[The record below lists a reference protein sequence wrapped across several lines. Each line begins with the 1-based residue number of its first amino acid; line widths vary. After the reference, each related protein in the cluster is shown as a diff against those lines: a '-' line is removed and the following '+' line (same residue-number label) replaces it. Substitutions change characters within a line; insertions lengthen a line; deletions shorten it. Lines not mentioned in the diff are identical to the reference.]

1 MAERQAAELLSVDA
15 DAAEPVSD
23 ARPRAHDGKEHVP
36 GTLFRG
42 ADGELYFIPDHRL
55 PLFRV
60 FDTSRAR
67 VEPLLAE
74 EPSKPAED
82 RSSARLKAVYTT
94 IEIHDPRNA
103 DGSPAETDGIISA
116 SVRPETD

>member
-1 MAERQAAELLSVDA
+1 MAEQQAAKTLSVDA
-15 DAAEPVSD
+15 EAQEPVSD
-23 ARPRAHDGKEHVP
+23 ARPRVHEGKEHVS

-42 ADGELYFIPDHRL
+42 ADGDLYFIPDHRL

-60 FDTSRAR
+60 FDTSKAR
-67 VEPLLAE
+67 VEPLLGE
-74 EPSKPAED
+74 EPNRPAAD
-82 RSSARLKAVYTT
+82 RSSARLKAVYAT
-94 IEIHDPRNA
+94 IEIDDPRNA

>member
-1 MAERQAAELLSVDA
+1 MVR
-15 DAAEPVSD
+15 
-23 ARPRAHDGKEHVP
+23 
-36 GTLFRG
+36 
-42 ADGELYFIPDHRL
+42 
-55 PLFRV
+55 RV

-94 IEIHDPRNA
+94 IEVHDPRNA

-116 SVRPETD
+116 SVRVDDRGNPRGFGEVHR

>member
-1 MAERQAAELLSVDA
+1 MAEQQTAEKLSVGA
-15 DAAEPVSD
+15 DSEEPVSD
-23 ARPRAHDGKEHVP
+23 ARPRVQEGTENVP

-42 ADGELYFIPDHRL
+42 ADGDLYFIPDHRL

-67 VEPLLAE
+67 VEPLLGE
-74 EPSKPAED
+74 EPSEPAAD

-94 IEIHDPRNA
+94 IEIHDPRKA
-103 DGSPAETDGIISA
+103 DGSPAEMDGIISA

>member
-1 MAERQAAELLSVDA
+1 MAERQAAEVLSEGA
-15 DAAEPVSD
+15 DAAAPVSD
-23 ARPRAHDGKEHVP
+23 ARPRAQDGTEHVS

-42 ADGELYFIPDHRL
+42 ADGDLYFIPDHRL

-67 VEPLLAE
+67 VEPLLDE
-74 EPSKPAED
+74 EPSQPAAD
-82 RSSARLKAVYTT
+82 LASARLKAVYAT
-94 IEIHDPRNA
+94 IEIHDPKNA
-103 DGSPAETDGIISA
+103 DGSPAEMDGIISA